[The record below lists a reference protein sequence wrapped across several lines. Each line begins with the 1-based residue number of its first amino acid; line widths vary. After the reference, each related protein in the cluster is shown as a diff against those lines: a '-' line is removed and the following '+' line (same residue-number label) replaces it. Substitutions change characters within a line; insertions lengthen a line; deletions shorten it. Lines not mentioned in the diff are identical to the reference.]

1 MIFGNT
7 MLMSEKSL
15 DYLWRK
21 QEVTMGNIANAET
34 PNYKKKYISFEEV
47 FQKKLQTASNLKDS
61 QSIRNA
67 IKETDYQIYVRNDS
81 TRVDQNN
88 VSLDVEYSEL
98 SRTALQ
104 YQYVLQSIN
113 SDITRLRTVIKGQ

>member
-15 DYLWRK
+15 DYLWKK

>member
-15 DYLWRK
+15 DYLWKK

-67 IKETDYQIYVRNDS
+67 IEETDYQIYVRNDS
-81 TRVDQNN
+81 ARVDQNN

>member
-21 QEVTMGNIANAET
+21 QELTMGNIANAET